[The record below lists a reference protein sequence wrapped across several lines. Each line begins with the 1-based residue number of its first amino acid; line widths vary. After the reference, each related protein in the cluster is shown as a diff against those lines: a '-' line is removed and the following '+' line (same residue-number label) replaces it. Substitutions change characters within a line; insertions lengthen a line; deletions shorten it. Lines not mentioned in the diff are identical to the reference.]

1 MSQHQK
7 EKRKATALKVR
18 IENSQLAANVTK
30 PNINLRTSILMPAM
44 GWVFVPESQDGVLSL
59 K

>member
-1 MSQHQK
+1 MSQGQK
-7 EKRKATALKVR
+7 EKRKASLKGK
-18 IENSQLAANVTK
+18 NLKFTTGCQGPK
-30 PNINLRTSILMPAM
+30 PNINLRASILMPAM